1 VSHTTKKVRR
11 SLSLLTFLI
20 ASGAATH
27 ASATRSS
34 EDVPKPAEPG
44 LDILADVLAASD
56 NGSSVELAVRH
67 DDDDTLTEHHHV
79 GVRADGMEVA
89 ASKFIV

>member
-1 VSHTTKKVRR
+1 M
-11 SLSLLTFLI
+11 
-20 ASGAATH
+20 ASGAAAQ
-27 ASATRSS
+27 ASAARA
-34 EDVPKPAEPG
+34 AEEVQNSPVPG

-56 NGSSVELAVRH
+56 NGSSIELAVRH